1 MTDAVAKSD
10 LDFRDRD
17 ALEAWLNPQP
27 REVSVI
33 IAARAALRVL
43 PLAAREL
50 SAKYPV
56 GFAALMS
63 ALFRATAV
71 ARIAGKYPNRANELN
86 AHANIFV
93 FKAVS
98 GDGAFAA
105 RAAIEAAYSANAAN
119 AAARAALYAAAAAR
133 AAFATNAWA
142 ALSMDASFLRQGGTI
157 AELADHPLWPDGT
170 PSWAYDHWLKM
181 IAALP
186 LGEDWEVWNGWYDER
201 LFKIRSRSEAY
212 ELVFATV
219 PVEVWNQGHAAA
231 NRWIKGHLPPEP
243 QAAPR
248 PQPTVKPLENVPS
261 VFAFGWSASHKITVV
276 AGPQNLP
283 AFPYAGS
290 EADHKQWLE
299 TCRTLTERLLDYM
312 QANRLNLRP
321 DYRESLEQYEADL
334 PTAPGQ
340 GNFMLA
346 EHEARHLRA
355 LFEAEVDLIPAPFAS
370 RLRVLLQQHVAL
382 RGFYPEVER
391 FYDAVQ
397 KSRIEKPLPW
407 DNVEGFARTI
417 RENTP
422 DKFEPEVSGG
432 LQKIESEQPVVAPE
446 DVPHDPKAIQP
457 PPDPLGEVKPEDS
470 RSYGVASFVNGV
482 MKVVMKGKEA
492 GQILDGWEHV
502 THKLAE
508 DAAPIIDWLHKLP
521 LN

>member
-63 ALFRATAV
+63 ALFRATAL

-86 AHANIFV
+86 AHADIFV
-93 FKAVS
+93 FQAVG

-142 ALSMDASFLRQGGTI
+142 ALSMDASFLRQGGTV

-219 PVEVWNQGHAAA
+219 PKEVWKEGPAPG
-231 NRWIKGHLPPEP
+231 NRWIKEHLPPESTP
-243 QAAPR
+243 ERKRTPDQQSP
-248 PQPTVKPLENVPS
+248 VKPLENIPS
-261 VFAFGWSASHKITVV
+261 PFTFGRNAAGQIGIVS
-276 AGPQNLP
+276 GPQNTP
-283 AFPYAGS
+283 VIAFPGD
-290 EADHKQWLE
+290 EATHRRWLH
-299 TCRTLTERLLDYM
+299 TARRLSERLIADLKARKYDNVRGAY
-312 QANRLNLRP
+312 Q
-321 DYRESLEQYEADL
+321 DGLERYVADL
-334 PTAPGQ
+334 PPEPGVGDFLLAVLEIARKEPSKIVHWYAIEELLRPHAMQVVEWLRRFIAPP
-340 GNFMLA
+340 
-346 EHEARHLRA
+346 A
-355 LFEAEVDLIPAPFAS
+355 L
-370 RLRVLLQQHVAL
+370 
-382 RGFYPEVER
+382 
-391 FYDAVQ
+391 
-397 KSRIEKPLPW
+397 
-407 DNVEGFARTI
+407 
-417 RENTP
+417 
-422 DKFEPEVSGG
+422 
-432 LQKIESEQPVVAPE
+432 
-446 DVPHDPKAIQP
+446 
-457 PPDPLGEVKPEDS
+457 
-470 RSYGVASFVNGV
+470 
-482 MKVVMKGKEA
+482 
-492 GQILDGWEHV
+492 
-502 THKLAE
+502 
-508 DAAPIIDWLHKLP
+508 
-521 LN
+521 